1 MSNKHL
7 ETLQLPRHALALMHR
22 LSTVFSIQAYEGKG
36 YPVVESR
43 PSRPSVE
50 KCMDYHSMISIL
62 YLIMVAMH
70 R

>member
-7 ETLQLPRHALALMHR
+7 RTLQLPRYALTLMHMF
-22 LSTVFSIQAYEGKG
+22 STVYSIQSYEGNG
-36 YPVVESR
+36 YPAVESR